1 MNLGRSEHQRLVRIE
16 SRYNHII
23 ALSQWI
29 DECLVM
35 LSIITNGTNLNAYND
50 IIDTLDEAYMEFWK
64 YIAEIK
70 A

>member
-1 MNLGRSEHQRLVRIE
+1 MNLGRSEHQRLVQKEVQLNR
-16 SRYNHII
+16 II

-35 LSIITNGTNLNAYND
+35 LSIITNGTNVNAYND
-50 IIDTLDEAYMEFWK
+50 IIDTLDEAYTEFWK